1 MQASVRLGLMNS
13 GSHIA
18 EDRNPAERMPHP
30 RDYSEGGCPAG
41 SLVFLDSTEIHES
54 SPLALVSRR
63 RPASQSISS
72 GAI

>member
-1 MQASVRLGLMNS
+1 
-13 GSHIA
+13 
-18 EDRNPAERMPHP
+18 MPHP